1 MKNRKNTF
9 ILIEAALAVLAASV
23 GFMMLGGQSN
33 GSADKISVIVQ
44 NSDDSQWTAFK
55 YGLKMAAMDKKLELS
70 VVNTASDM
78 TLDEE
83 QLLIKN
89 EIENGAS
96 AVIVQPVTAAN
107 SEEMLKSIESKVP
120 VILIES
126 AASKTREV
134 SALPVIQPDNYGM
147 GQALA
152 AALLE
157 DYGGSLTGKTLGI
170 ISQDDTSEALI
181 NRKNGLLD
189 GLKDSDAA
197 IVWMALGQDDG
208 EKDQKDRKALEDR
221 PKVDFIIA
229 LDNSSVKMA
238 GAAAAANNVHG
249 ALLYGIGRSTDAV
262 YYLDKGIVECLIV
275 PDEFSVGYE
284 SMSEAAK
291 KLEHYF
297 YKIDDKT
304 VSYTVMRQE
313 TLFSDANQEI
323 LFTMSQ

>member
-107 SEEMLKSIESKVP
+107 SEEMFKSIESKVP

-170 ISQDDTSEALI
+170 ISQDGTSEALI